1 MVEYNNVKDKIIFWK
16 EMVNNMEESVLSDAG
31 SLSQSPPV
39 LGVEEMV
46 LYNLPGLC
54 FPVFELSH
62 YFITA
67 ITLRLEFGEQSA
79 RFVLFLSARPHLCPC
94 VSGSP
99 LWPPASPC

>member
-31 SLSQSPPV
+31 SLSQSPPG

-67 ITLRLEFGEQSA
+67 ITLRQELGKDQA
-79 RFVLFLSARPHLCPC
+79 RFVICLEMVPTL
-94 VSGSP
+94 
-99 LWPPASPC
+99 PPS

>member
-16 EMVNNMEESVLSDAG
+16 EMVNNEEESVLSDAG
-31 SLSQSPPV
+31 SLSQSPPG

-67 ITLRLEFGEQSA
+67 ITLRLELGKDRA
-79 RFVLFLSARPHLCPC
+79 RFVICLEVVPILPPC
-94 VSGSP
+94 
-99 LWPPASPC
+99 